1 MPQGDR
7 TGPAGQGPKTGREA
21 GYCTGN
27 DTPGYQNPPS
37 NACPY
42 CGKQLEDGIDIC
54 PTCNKTVKPG
64 RGQGGIGRGMGPGRG
79 TGPGRIG
86 IGRGMGPGRVLN
98 QSKLNDTEH
107 QIVEAIGNL
116 FKSGN
121 EDVLGLVHRDE
132 TSHHFEKQW
141 NTIEEMFALKVIKS
155 PFHEEL
161 TSAFRDIHS
170 YKYVDDS
177 TFPIALRKRLTAR
190 GIPTEEIVN
199 AEKHLQEICEELKK
213 ENFQEKAAG
222 WNPNLDQII
231 DITKNANNRKPSQ
244 EEPFTGGGPA
254 PDPNEIA

>member
-1 MPQGDR
+1 MPLDPRLGNLSFP
-7 TGPAGQGPKTGREA
+7 GVPGRESQIQQQRRGSQTQEKA
-21 GYCTGN
+21 LSRSILSTRC
-27 DTPGYQNPPS
+27 
-37 NACPY
+37 AL
-42 CGKQLEDGIDIC
+42 CGKQSTPTEFGLC
-54 PTCNKTVKPG
+54 PSCDEEQQ
-64 RGQGGIGRGMGPGRG
+64 R
-79 TGPGRIG
+79 RIEAHDNN
-86 IGRGMGPGRVLN
+86 IPLR
-98 QSKLNDTEH
+98 TEERNL
-107 QIVEAIGNL
+107 VEAIGNL

-121 EDVLGLVHRDE
+121 EDVLGLVHKDEE

-231 DITKNANNRKPSQ
+231 DLTKNANNRKPSQ
-244 EEPFTGGGPA
+244 EAPFTGGGPA